1 MIRKTVLAVGIG
13 AVVVLGAAGT
23 AVAAQS
29 DSTQATPTPSTTAAA
44 TPTPAPS
51 AGRGGHQRVN
61 LNFPGEYAQWTTF
74 DAKTNTSTV
83 YNGIRGQVGAVSA
96 SSISVK
102 ASNGTSQTF
111 AVDANTRVRGTG
123 KSDGIGQVKVGD
135 QVVVVGTGQGSF
147 TAVQVNDRPHGGKH
161 R

>member
-1 MIRKTVLAVGIG
+1 V
-13 AVVVLGAAGT
+13 
-23 AVAAQS
+23 S
-29 DSTQATPTPSTTAAA
+29 P
-44 TPTPAPS
+44 
-51 AGRGGHQRVN
+51 
-61 LNFPGEYAQWTTF
+61 NFPGEYAQWTTF

-111 AVDANTRVRGTG
+111 AVDANTRVRGGKG
-123 KSDGIGQVKVGD
+123 KSGGIGQVKVGD
-135 QVVVVGTGQGSF
+135 QVVVVGTGQGSS